1 VARFDDKQA
10 EALTRK
16 TREWSKTDKREL
28 DDAVQAMLLHRSTRK
43 YLYWLM
49 DIGKAIGQNPF
60 TGDAL
65 TTAFECG
72 QQNVGQQVMAHLI
85 EVAPDGFLAL
95 LKEVG
100 DERSRRDT
108 ELNKLRDA
116 GTGADTGDGSDTG
129 G

>member
-1 VARFDDKQA
+1 MARFDDKQA
-10 EALTRK
+10 EALSRRA
-16 TREWSKTDKREL
+16 REWSKTDKREL

-65 TTAFECG
+65 TTAFQCG
-72 QQNVGQQVMAHLI
+72 EANVGQQVMAHLI
-85 EVAPDGFLAL
+85 EVAPAGFLEL

-108 ELNKLRDA
+108 ELNKLRD
-116 GTGADTGDGSDTG
+116 GAAADDDRIDF
-129 G
+129 